1 MMASLP
7 PSARPGLTQFAAVAL
22 LMAAAF
28 VVTGLLLASEFESNV
43 LGFIGACMVALIA
56 TALRGAVGGA
66 RRR

>member
-1 MMASLP
+1 MATCP
-7 PSARPGLTQFAAVAL
+7 PSKRLGLAQIAAVPL

-28 VVTGLLLASEFESNV
+28 LVTALLLASELESNV
-43 LGFIGACMVALIA
+43 LGLIGACMVALVA